1 MLASEFRWKA
11 GAARANM
18 RQFRYRI
25 LSSGSAGIEYSYCLC
40 MGLLAAGGW
49 GLLGGLV
56 ASLVGFGADI
66 KAAGFRWPWHGDKY
80 GPWPRLWV
88 FGFGFVV
95 GMVVAAAAHAEM
107 TGAWPALLMG
117 VGAPS
122 VVKGAIS
129 RIEVSEIKPA
139 TELEP
144 GLSGG
149 AHDGSS

>member
-1 MLASEFRWKA
+1 M
-11 GAARANM
+11 
-18 RQFRYRI
+18 QHFRYKS
-25 LSSGSAGIEYSYCLC
+25 LPSGLAYIEYGYCLR

-66 KAAGFRWPWHGDKY
+66 KAAGFRWPWHGDKH
-80 GPWPRLWV
+80 GQWPRLCV
-88 FGFGFVV
+88 YGIGIVI

-129 RIEVSEIKPA
+129 RIEVREIKPA

-144 GLSGG
+144 GLPGG